1 MSRRPRAFTAVMQ
14 LKRGDWFK
22 VAPAIIILIVVGI
35 ASAYV
40 NHKLSAK
47 DTNLKSQGISKG
59 SY

>member
-1 MSRRPRAFTAVMQ
+1 MQ